1 MLSLQVSL
9 YIKISLFF
17 PLSFG
22 AMHLTSLHFGFL
34 PTFGCYAA
42 TIQWHCTSRVAAKTS
57 VAFAT
62 PPMIGRCIAPEH
74 SLVENTWRHKFI
86 PIPPHPPK
94 TRTNIVLQTLSLL
107 FATSQYILPEMT
119 YFGGVHLAFQYMSRR
134 LKPVSDCMKM
144 RHTQFARQIEKATTC
159 FP

>member
-57 VAFAT
+57 VAS
-62 PPMIGRCIAPEH
+62 IVG
-74 SLVENTWRHKFI
+74 FI
-86 PIPPHPPK
+86 WK
-94 TRTNIVLQTLSLL
+94 VRSTE
-107 FATSQYILPEMT
+107 TSPL
-119 YFGGVHLAFQYMSRR
+119 G
-134 LKPVSDCMKM
+134 
-144 RHTQFARQIEKATTC
+144 
-159 FP
+159 